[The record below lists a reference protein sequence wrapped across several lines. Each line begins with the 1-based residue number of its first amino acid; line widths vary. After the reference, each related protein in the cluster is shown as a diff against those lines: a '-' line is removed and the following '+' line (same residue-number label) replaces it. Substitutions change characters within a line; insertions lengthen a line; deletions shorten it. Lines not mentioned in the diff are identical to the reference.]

1 MTELL
6 SNLKVK
12 GMGFATERLHTLLF
26 IFLKEFIKSDEY
38 NGQVRHLLKLFLEAI
53 RPVIYHFTQLNDHT
67 FYLTIM
73 ETLLKSRVPKD
84 KYDLKNMAKLLLLEP

>member
-1 MTELL
+1 
-6 SNLKVK
+6 
-12 GMGFATERLHTLLF
+12 MGFATERLHTLLF